1 MKPTSRILGA
11 TLSSLWA
18 VHALAEDMKLA
29 TSKGCFSAV
38 DGFLSQGSFTFQ
50 SQGHCQEIC
59 VGLKKPVMALT
70 DGSDC
75 WCGDLLPATSSQV
88 SDSECGTA
96 CNGWPDQKCGGSSAF
111 SVLLTGVNDNV
122 GSAQDPSKSDS
133 DTASQSQSQAAS
145 KPAPVPSTSLTP
157 TTTPSP
163 TAKPKPSSNP
173 AAASAPQPETT
184 QDKPPSTI
192 TRASTV
198 VVTAPGQTQPA
209 STSSPTDKPSKGPN
223 TAGIAAGVVVG
234 VVAICAIAGG
244 LFFCLRRRKRRA
256 LEEAYTGNAANPFET
271 EAESKAPPSSHSMT
285 DSRLE
290 PSVMMQRRQ
299 SDGSIADNQ
308 DYSRRI
314 LKVTNPDDT

>member
-1 MKPTSRILGA
+1 MYLPTPNPVLANADIL
-11 TLSSLWA
+11 
-18 VHALAEDMKLA
+18 
-29 TSKGCFSAV
+29 
-38 DGFLSQGSFTFQ
+38 
-50 SQGHCQEIC
+50 
-59 VGLKKPVMALT
+59 VG
-70 DGSDC
+70 
-75 WCGDLLPATSSQV
+75 
-88 SDSECGTA
+88 
-96 CNGWPDQKCGGSSAF
+96 GGSSAF
-111 SVLLTGVNDNV
+111 SVLLTGINDNV
-122 GSAQDPSKSDS
+122 GSVQEPSDS
-133 DTASQSQSQAAS
+133 DADSGSQPQSQAPS
-145 KPAPVPSTSLTP
+145 KPAPAPSTSPTP

-163 TAKPKPSSNP
+163 AAKPKPSSN
-173 AAASAPQPETT
+173 AAAAVAPQPDTS

-209 STSSPTDKPSKGPN
+209 STLGATDKPSKGPN

-244 LFFCLRRRKRRA
+244 LFFVLRRRKRRV

-271 EAESKAPPSSHSMT
+271 EAESKPPASSHSMT

-314 LKVTNPDDT
+314 LKVTNPDGT